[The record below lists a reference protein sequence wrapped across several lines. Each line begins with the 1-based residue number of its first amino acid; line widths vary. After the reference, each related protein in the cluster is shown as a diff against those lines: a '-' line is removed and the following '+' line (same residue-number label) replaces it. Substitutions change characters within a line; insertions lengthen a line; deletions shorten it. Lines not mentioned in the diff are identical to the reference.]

1 MAQQRIILDRYAQIE
16 RLGSGATGTVDLC
29 WDARI
34 RRYVAIKRL
43 PLSQAAPGAQVAGL
57 AEARMAAALNHPN
70 IVSVYDFE
78 AADGEAL
85 LIMEAI
91 EGPALSDILD
101 ETPPGQLDRDIIASI
116 ANSVASALSFA
127 HSNNVLHL
135 DVKPDNILVDLEGRT
150 KLSDFGI
157 SKLADARGLALP
169 SGGTIGYM
177 PPEQLRAEEL
187 DQRCDVFAL
196 GMVVYEMLTGENP
209 FLADTLEKS
218 RALVER
224 FALQPP
230 SAIRDDVP
238 PAIDEVVFGAIE
250 PDWRDRYPGPEAFMR
265 DLLPLLGNARLGASK
280 LKEAISADEDDA
292 RELATQGWARADAG
306 ADAGRDEAGGPGG
319 GRGAGRGRRAE
330 RAADGRGSAQNGG
343 TIWER
348 LGTRTGALARYLAS
362 FALCWWTSAIG
373 LVASGLLPTGW
384 AFAAA
389 LLVGAL
395 GLVGRGVG
403 ALAAVA
409 VLGAGFVFNPG
420 ASAPLGCALVALAVA
435 WFAFSGRRSFAAGP
449 CALSAVPAGLVWFT
463 PIAPVLAG
471 YFLRPLHALCATALS
486 CALALCLAA
495 ETQSASLLH
504 FNIGVVASA
513 HDVATLFEM
522 VKHPGLWLVVG
533 SWLVGTVLFSLL
545 CSRETKISSIIGA
558 CVIGALMLG
567 AHVLAAS
574 LAAGQ
579 LAAPHFAWT
588 VSTACATA
596 IGICLGATGA
606 PAAREGDT

>member
-34 RRYVAIKRL
+34 RRYVAIKRM
-43 PLSQAAPGAQVAGL
+43 PLSSTTPGAQVPGL

-157 SKLADARGLALP
+157 SELADARGLAFP
-169 SGGTIGYM
+169 AGGTIGYM

-196 GMVVYEMLTGENP
+196 GMVVYEMLVGENP
-209 FLADTLEKS
+209 FVADTLDKS
-218 RALVER
+218 RKLVER
-224 FALQPP
+224 FAIKPP
-230 SAIRDDVP
+230 SAVRADISAAIDDV
-238 PAIDEVVFGAIE
+238 VFAAIE
-250 PDWRDRYPGPEAFMR
+250 PDWRDRYPDLAAFMR
-265 DLLPLLGNARLGASK
+265 DLLPLLGNPKLGASK

-292 RELATQGWARADAG
+292 RELATGAWAQGSANAGGGDVQGGKGGRREKRDDGRHRRALGAGGDIWGRLDPRAG
-306 ADAGRDEAGGPGG
+306 A
-319 GRGAGRGRRAE
+319 
-330 RAADGRGSAQNGG
+330 
-343 TIWER
+343 I
-348 LGTRTGALARYLAS
+348 ARYAAS

-373 LVASGLLPTGW
+373 LVASELLPTGW

-395 GLVGRGVG
+395 AFVGHGVG
-403 ALAAVA
+403 ACAAVA
-409 VLGAGFVFNPG
+409 VLGAGIACNPN
-420 ASAPLGCALVALAVA
+420 ASTPLGCAIAALGIV
-435 WFAFSGRRSFAAGP
+435 WVVVSGRRSFAGGP
-449 CALSAVPAGLVWFT
+449 CALSVVPAGLVWFT
-463 PIAPVLAG
+463 PISPVLAG
-471 YFLRPLHALCATALS
+471 YFLRPLHALSSTLLS
-486 CALALCLAA
+486 CVLALCLAA
-495 ETQSASLLH
+495 ETRSGSLLH
-504 FNIGVVASA
+504 FNLGVVAGGN
-513 HDVATLFEM
+513 DVAWLLEM
-522 VKHPGLWLVVG
+522 VRSPAVWLVMG

-545 CSRETKISSIIGA
+545 CSRETKISSIMGA
-558 CVIGALMLG
+558 CALGASMLG
-567 AHVLAAS
+567 AQVLAAS

-579 LAAPHFAWT
+579 LAAPDLTWT

-596 IGICLGATGA
+596 IGICLGATDA

>member
-34 RRYVAIKRL
+34 RRYVAIKRM
-43 PLSQAAPGAQVAGL
+43 PLSQAGADGHVAGL
-57 AEARMAAALNHPN
+57 DEARMAASLNHPN
-70 IVSVYDFE
+70 IVGVYDFE

-116 ANSVASALSFA
+116 ANSVAGALKFA
-127 HSNNVLHL
+127 HANNVLHL

-157 SKLADARGLALP
+157 SELADARGLAFP
-169 SGGTIGYM
+169 AGGTIGYM

-209 FLADTLEKS
+209 FLADTLERS
-218 RALVER
+218 LALVER
-224 FALQPP
+224 FAVQPP
-230 SAIRDDVP
+230 SSFRDDVP
-238 PAIDEVVFGAIE
+238 VQIDDVVMGAIE
-250 PDWRDRYPGPEAFMR
+250 PDWRERYHSPQAFMR
-265 DLLPLLGNARLGASK
+265 DLLPLLGDPRLGASK
-280 LKEAISADEDDA
+280 LKEAISADEDEA
-292 RELATQGWARADAG
+292 RELAEAGWPPEPADAEDGGGHGEEDEGRPGRGQARRQRARGG
-306 ADAGRDEAGGPGG
+306 AD
-319 GRGAGRGRRAE
+319 
-330 RAADGRGSAQNGG
+330 
-343 TIWER
+343 TVWER
-348 LGTRTGALARYLAS
+348 LGPRAGAIARYAAS
-362 FALCWWTSAIG
+362 FALCWWTSAMG
-373 LVASGLLPTGW
+373 LVASGLLPAGW
-384 AFAAA
+384 ALTAA
-389 LLVGAL
+389 LLVGTLAFI
-395 GLVGRGVG
+395 GRGVG
-403 ALAAVA
+403 ACAAVV
-409 VLGAGFVFNPG
+409 VLGAGLACNQD
-420 ASAPLGCALVALAVA
+420 ASTPVGCAIAVLGLAWVAV
-435 WFAFSGRRSFAAGP
+435 SGRRSFAGGP
-449 CALSAVPAGLVWFT
+449 CALSVVPAGLVWFT
-463 PIAPVLAG
+463 PAAPVLSG
-471 YFLRPLHALCATALS
+471 YFLRPLQAFFSTLLS

-504 FNIGVVASA
+504 FNLGAVVSGG
-513 HDVATLFEM
+513 DVACLLGM
-522 VKHPGLWLVVG
+522 VKDPGVWLAMG

-545 CSRETKISSIIGA
+545 RSRETRISSIMGA
-558 CVIGALMLG
+558 CVIGAAMLG
-567 AHVLAAS
+567 AQVLAAS

-579 LAAPHFAWT
+579 LAAPDLAWT

-596 IGICLGATGA
+596 IGIFLGATDA